1 MNLPSDAS
9 VDDVA
14 DAYMQAWKLGLK
26 AIAIYRDGAKR
37 VQPLATKA
45 DQPIAVAK
53 PELDVPP
60 CNECGTAMVRSGS
73 CFRCLNCGTV
83 NGCS

>member
-1 MNLPSDAS
+1 MT
-9 VDDVA
+9 
-14 DAYMQAWKLGLK
+14 AWKLGLK
-26 AIAIYRDGAKR
+26 AIAVYRDGAKR

-45 DQPIAVAK
+45 EQPIAVAR
-53 PELDVPP
+53 PESDVPP
-60 CNECGTAMVRSGS
+60 CNECGTAMVRSSS